1 MVFNDDTPP
10 MSALY
15 LVDRG
20 SQGKY
25 YRYYNADTDKWGM
38 CGADMN
44 DALRNKDNHSTFDI
58 VGFFPW
64 VGPLTGPKLN
74 PDKEMEMIVADA
86 ILTPKVKVAKTK
98 SAAKVKV
105 AKVKVAKKIVTK
117 AAKRFET
124 QPGLTPKV
132 ATKVVTNKDSVFA
145 DGTIFFRADREKW
158 VAMWNNKQEAAR
170 DSIEACQKF
179 LLKKYGFSEAVVIEV
194 K

>member
-1 MVFNDDTPP
+1 VEFNTETPTRT
-10 MSALY
+10 ALY

-20 SQGKY
+20 MQGKY
-25 YRYYNADTDKWGM
+25 YRYYNADTDKWGA
-38 CGADMN
+38 CGSDMN
-44 DALRNKDNHSTFDI
+44 DALRNKDNHSTFEI

-86 ILTPKVKVAKTK
+86 VLTPKVKVAKTK
-98 SAAKVKV
+98 TAAKVKV
-105 AKVKVAKKIVTK
+105 AKVKVEKKTVTK
-117 AAKRFET
+117 AAKRFEV
-124 QPGLTPKV
+124 QPGLVTKAV
-132 ATKVVTNKDSVFA
+132 TKVVTNQNTVFA
-145 DGTIFFRADREKW
+145 DGTIFYRADREKW

>member
-1 MVFNDDTPP
+1 MEFNTETPTRT
-10 MSALY
+10 ALY

-20 SQGKY
+20 LQGKY
-25 YRYYNADTDKWGM
+25 YRYYNADTDKWGS
-38 CGADMN
+38 CGSDMN
-44 DALRNKDNHSTFDI
+44 DALRNKDNHSTYEV

-86 ILTPKVKVAKTK
+86 VLKPKAPKAPKI
-98 SAAKVKV
+98 AKVK
-105 AKVKVAKKIVTK
+105 KVEKKTVTK

-124 QPGLTPKV
+124 TPGLVTKAV
-132 ATKVVTNKDSVFA
+132 TKVVTNKDSVFA
-145 DGTIFFRADREKW
+145 DGTIFFRADRSKW

-170 DSIEACQKF
+170 DSIESCQKF
-179 LLKKYGFSEAVVIEV
+179 LLKKYGFSESVVIEV

>member
-1 MVFNDDTPP
+1 MEFNSGTPP
-10 MSALY
+10 MTALY

-20 SQGKY
+20 MQGKY

-38 CGADMN
+38 CGEDMN
-44 DALRNKDNHSTFDI
+44 AALRNKDNHSTFDI

-86 ILTPKVKVAKTK
+86 VLTPKVAKPK

-105 AKVKVAKKIVTK
+105 AKKMVAKKIVTK

-124 QPGLTPKV
+124 TPGLTPKV

-145 DGTIFFRADREKW
+145 NGTIFFRADREKW

>member
-1 MVFNDDTPP
+1 MEFNTGTPP
-10 MSALY
+10 RTALY

-25 YRYYNADTDKWGM
+25 YRYYNADTNKWGM

-44 DALRNKDNHSTFDI
+44 DALAGKDNHSTFEF

-74 PDKEMEMIVADA
+74 PDKEIEMIVTDA
-86 ILTPKVKVAKTK
+86 VLTPKVKVAKTK
-98 SAAKVKV
+98 TAAKVKV
-105 AKVKVAKKIVTK
+105 AKVKVEKKTVTK
-117 AAKRFET
+117 AAKRFEV
-124 QPGLTPKV
+124 QPGLVTKAV
-132 ATKVVTNKDSVFA
+132 TKVVTNQDSVFA
-145 DGTIFFRADREKW
+145 DGTIFYRADREKW

>member
-1 MVFNDDTPP
+1 MVFNFDTPP

-20 SQGKY
+20 MQGKY

-38 CGADMN
+38 CGEDMN
-44 DALRNKDNHSTFDI
+44 AALRNKDNHSTFDI

-86 ILTPKVKVAKTK
+86 VLTPKVAKPK

-105 AKVKVAKKIVTK
+105 AKKMVAKKIVTK

-124 QPGLTPKV
+124 TPGLVTKAV
-132 ATKVVTNKDSVFA
+132 TKVVTNKDSVFA

>member
-1 MVFNDDTPP
+1 MEFNTDTPTRT
-10 MSALY
+10 ALY

-20 SQGKY
+20 MQGKY
-25 YRYYNADTDKWGM
+25 YRYYNADTDKWGA
-38 CGADMN
+38 CGSDMN
-44 DALRNKDNHSTFDI
+44 DALKGKDNYSTYEI

-86 ILTPKVKVAKTK
+86 VLTPKGPKAPKAAKAPKVAK
-98 SAAKVKV
+98 AK
-105 AKVKVAKKIVTK
+105 KVAKKIVTK
-117 AAKRFET
+117 AAKRFEV
-124 QPGLTPKV
+124 QPGLVPKAV
-132 ATKVVTNKDSVFA
+132 TKVVTNQDAVFA
-145 DGTIFFRADREKW
+145 DGTIFYRADREKW

-170 DSIEACQKF
+170 DSIESCQKF

>member
-1 MVFNDDTPP
+1 VEFNTGTPP
-10 MSALY
+10 MTALY

-20 SQGKY
+20 PQGKY
-25 YRYYNADTDKWGM
+25 YRYYNVDTDKWGM

-44 DALRNKDNHSTFDI
+44 EALAGKDNHSTFEF

-74 PDKEMEMIVADA
+74 PNKEMEMIVADA
-86 ILTPKVKVAKTK
+86 VLTPKVPKAPK
-98 SAAKVKV
+98 AAK
-105 AKVKVAKKIVTK
+105 APKVKVAKKIVTK

-124 QPGLTPKV
+124 TPGLVTIAK
-132 ATKVVTNKDSVFA
+132 TKVVTNQNSVFA
-145 DGTIFFRADREKW
+145 DGTIFFRADRSKW

>member
-1 MVFNDDTPP
+1 M
-10 MSALY
+10 
-15 LVDRG
+15 
-20 SQGKY
+20 
-25 YRYYNADTDKWGM
+25 
-38 CGADMN
+38 
-44 DALRNKDNHSTFDI
+44 
-58 VGFFPW
+58 
-64 VGPLTGPKLN
+64 
-74 PDKEMEMIVADA
+74 
-86 ILTPKVKVAKTK
+86 
-98 SAAKVKV
+98 
-105 AKVKVAKKIVTK
+105 VAKKIVTK

-132 ATKVVTNKDSVFA
+132 ATKVVTNNDSVFA

>member
-1 MVFNDDTPP
+1 MVFNFDTPP

-20 SQGKY
+20 MQGKY

-38 CGADMN
+38 CGEDMN
-44 DALRNKDNHSTFDI
+44 AALRNKDNHSTFDI

-86 ILTPKVKVAKTK
+86 VLTPKVAKPK

-105 AKVKVAKKIVTK
+105 AKKMVAKKIVTK

-124 QPGLTPKV
+124 TPGLTPKV